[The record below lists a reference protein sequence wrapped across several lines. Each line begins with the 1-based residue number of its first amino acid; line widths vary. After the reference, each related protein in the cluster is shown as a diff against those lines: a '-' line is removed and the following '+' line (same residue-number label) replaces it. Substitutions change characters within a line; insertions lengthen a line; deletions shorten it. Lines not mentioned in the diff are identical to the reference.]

1 MDLPC
6 GPGDPTP
13 TRRGE
18 VSSPGGVGL
27 PDILT
32 PGLKVVFVGYNP
44 SLPAAR
50 IGHYYA
56 GKQNHFY
63 VLLHRHGLTP
73 VLLTPWDDHSLL
85 TYGIG
90 VTDMCPIPTA
100 QAGMLPAGAL
110 RAGREAL
117 REKLERFG
125 PLVVCFN
132 GLGVYRA
139 YFNGPPA
146 SVGMQPDFVGKSCV
160 VVVPS
165 TSPANNGLMAQRE
178 AAFGELA
185 RLVLDLRQNA
195 QAAQKAEDALRSQA

>member
-1 MDLPC
+1 M
-6 GPGDPTP
+6 
-13 TRRGE
+13 
-18 VSSPGGVGL
+18 

-63 VLLHRHGLTP
+63 ALLHRHGLTP

-85 TYGIG
+85 KYGIG

-117 REKLERFG
+117 RGKL
-125 PLVVCFN
+125 LVREPRIVCFN

-139 YFNGPPA
+139 FYDRSTVIG
-146 SVGMQPDFVGKSCV
+146 SQDEVIGKSRV
-160 VVVPS
+160 FVVPS

-185 RLVLDLRQNA
+185 RLVLDLP
-195 QAAQKAEDALRSQA
+195 